1 MDKHEIRPFKN
12 DQFLIYIERLGIL
25 LCSHLIHVKVK
36 EENMKACRWFGF
48 FLLGGAFGLY
58 SAIGFCGENM
68 EAQLARQ
75 ASLHDLVQYA
85 QLNNPSIRAA
95 KEAWRAAI
103 ETYRTATGYP
113 DPVLSVTYFPEPI
126 ETRLG
131 PQDWNLSLSQMIPF
145 PGKLS
150 KAGAVALAGARI
162 AKINLNKTTADIVV
176 ALRESYHE
184 LLYIQ
189 AAKQA
194 AAENLKLL
202 NHLRK
207 VGETAYAE
215 DRAALLDMVKAQS
228 QLGQLRYDILL
239 LEELE
244 QTEKTRLNSLMNRK
258 PEAPI
263 GVLDKEVLQP
273 LAYGLSELYQMA
285 EKNREEIRIAEL
297 MIQKAKAG
305 TDLARYRNLPDFKI
319 GLWYGSIGDPEVTSP
334 PPDAGRDALGIQIG
348 VTLPLWSE
356 KNRGHT
362 ERAQAEVRKAVAKKA
377 VRINK
382 TREEVHRL
390 FFRLNNSR
398 RLTELYHKELIPQA
412 AAAMELAEVWFRG
425 QESSFSDFVETQ
437 AVWYQF
443 QLALTRAQ
451 ADYGKALA
459 RLARLCGNDLI
470 RRPDHSEKP
479 EQKEAKQ

>member
-1 MDKHEIRPFKN
+1 M
-12 DQFLIYIERLGIL
+12 
-25 LCSHLIHVKVK
+25 
-36 EENMKACRWFGF
+36 
-48 FLLGGAFGLY
+48 
-58 SAIGFCGENM
+58 
-68 EAQLARQ
+68 ARQ

-103 ETYRTATGYP
+103 EIHRIATGYP
-113 DPVLSVTYFPEPI
+113 DPVLSLTYFPEPI

-145 PGKLS
+145 PGRLS
-150 KAGAVALAGARI
+150 KAGDVAAAGAQI
-162 AKINLNKTTADIVV
+162 ARINLDKTIADIVV
-176 ALRESYHE
+176 ALRETYHE

-189 AAKQA
+189 AAKQV

-202 NHLRK
+202 DHLRK

-215 DRAALLDMVKAQS
+215 DRAVLLDMIKAQS

-263 GVLDKEVLQP
+263 GALAKEGLPP
-273 LAYGLSELYQMA
+273 LAYGLSEMYQMA
-285 EKNREEIRIAEL
+285 ERNREEIRIAEL

-305 TDLARYRNLPDFKI
+305 IDLARYRNLPDFKI
-319 GLWYGSIGDPEVTSP
+319 GLFYGSIGDPEVANP

-362 ERAQAEVRKAVAKKA
+362 ERAQAKVRKATAQKA

-382 TREEVHRL
+382 TREEVHRF

-398 RLTELYHKELIPQA
+398 RLTELYRKELIPQA
-412 AAAMELAEVWFRG
+412 AAAIELAEVWFRG
-425 QESSFSDFVETQ
+425 GESSFSDFVETQ

-443 QLALTRAQ
+443 QLALARAQ

-459 RLARLCGNDLI
+459 RLVRLCGNDLV
-470 RRPDHSEKP
+470 RRPHPAEKP
-479 EQKEAKQ
+479 ERKEAQP